1 MFAVTVFL
9 LGDFMGLIVEYL
21 CFLPLRKLDPFKIL
35 IKETL
40 LLVLKLTGK
49 KT

>member
-1 MFAVTVFL
+1 MFAVAVVL

-21 CFLPLRKLDPFKIL
+21 CFLSLRKLYPFKIL

-40 LLVLKLTGK
+40 LLVLKLTCK
-49 KT
+49 KA